1 MGGGSVGVGL
11 VSASLD
17 YGSVM
22 GVFSRSLNMKS
33 KKGTKDKK
41 DADGIETSGPR
52 T

>member
-33 KKGTKDKK
+33 KKGMKDK
-41 DADGIETSGPR
+41 DAEGIEASAPR